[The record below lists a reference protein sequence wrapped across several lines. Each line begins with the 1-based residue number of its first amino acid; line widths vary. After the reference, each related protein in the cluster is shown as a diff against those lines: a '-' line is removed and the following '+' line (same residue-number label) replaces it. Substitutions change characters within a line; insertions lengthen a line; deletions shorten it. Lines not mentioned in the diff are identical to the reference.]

1 LYYRYGQGETNKQET
16 NSLSKK
22 PHILPRDQH
31 PISRKHIGISALK
44 VLNRLKEGGYDSLLV
59 GGCVRDL
66 MLGIT
71 PKDFDVTTN
80 ASPEQVRSL
89 FRNARL
95 IGRRFRL
102 AHIRFGRE
110 VIEVATYRKPPDDDV
125 ETSDSGRLLRD
136 NVFGTQQQDAMRRDF
151 TVNAL
156 YYDIR
161 DFSVIDYAG
170 GVKDLE
176 RRVIRVIGKAEQR
189 YREDPVRM
197 LRAVRFA
204 SKLDFSIAP
213 GTAKPIYL
221 LGGLLNDIPPAR
233 MFEEVLKLFHSGY
246 AERTL
251 EMLREYGLFAQL
263 FPQVERYLG
272 SMDNMEHSVLP
283 HALRSTDARIRE
295 DKPVTPAFLFAAML
309 WDELQKHI
317 TRLMHNG
324 LPHQQALYL
333 ASAEVISE
341 QCRRMV
347 IPRRFSTPMKDIWAM
362 QARFE
367 RRRGKQALRLLQHRR
382 FRAAYDFLLLRVLAG
397 EAEQSLADWWTEFQ
411 EVSKSKQEAMISAL
425 SNRAKGKRGKGR
437 SNKNQ

>member
-1 LYYRYGQGETNKQET
+1 MFK
-16 NSLSKK
+16 KK
-22 PHILPRDQH
+22 PTIIPRSQH
-31 PISRKHIGISALK
+31 PISRKHIGNNALK
-44 VLNRLKEGGYDSLLV
+44 VLNRLKDGGYDSLLV

-66 MLGIT
+66 MLGLT

-102 AHIRFGRE
+102 AHVRFGRD
-110 VIEVATYRKPPDDDV
+110 VIEVATYRRPPEDDV
-125 ETSDSGRLLRD
+125 DTSESGRLLRD

-170 GVKDLE
+170 GVKDLND
-176 RRVIRVIGKAEQR
+176 RVIRVIGKAEKR

-197 LRAVRFA
+197 LRAIRFA
-204 SKLDFSIAP
+204 CKLDFTIAR
-213 GTAKPIYL
+213 GTAKPIYV

-251 EMLREYGLFAQL
+251 TMLREYGLFAQL
-263 FPQVERYLG
+263 FPQVERHLG
-272 SMDNMEHSVLP
+272 SLEDLEHSVIP
-283 HALRSTDARIRE
+283 HALRSTDSRIRE

-309 WDELQKHI
+309 WGDVQKH
-317 TRLMHNG
+317 TQQLMSNG
-324 LPHQQALYL
+324 LPHQQALYA
-333 ASAEVISE
+333 ASNDVIAE
-341 QCRRMV
+341 QCRRTV
-347 IPRRFSTPMKDIWAM
+347 IPRRFSGPMKDIWIM

-367 RRRGKQALRLLQHRR
+367 RRRGKQAFRLLLHKR
-382 FRAAYDFLLLRVLAG
+382 FRAAYDFLLLRVLTG
-397 EAEQSLADWWTEFQ
+397 EAEQELADWWTEFQ
-411 EVSKSKQEAMISAL
+411 EVSKSRQEAMLNAL
-425 SNRAKGKRGKGR
+425 GGQSKGQGKRRRRRRKKK
-437 SNKNQ
+437 S